1 MIAFQLGIGK
11 QTNWMKNKPFFN
23 KCYSILHDDDDWKDF
38 FDFHPTCFVCP
49 FPSRVELMLF
59 KNWFVF
65 HTNGLFAH
73 SQLSRMKD
81 ALKIGVVE
89 NLFKN

>member
-1 MIAFQLGIGK
+1 MMMMIGKISSIFIQLVLFAHFQL
-11 QTNWMKNKPFFN
+11 
-23 KCYSILHDDDDWKDF
+23 L
-38 FDFHPTCFVCP
+38 
-49 FPSRVELMLF
+49 SRVELKLF

-81 ALKIGVVE
+81 TLKIGVVE